1 MHVPEGTVGCLQ
13 SLLPADWKRALRF
26 NLKRISFIMT
36 TYVTTPI
43 YYVNALP
50 HLGHAYTT
58 IVTDAY
64 SRYKRLCGDEVRFQ
78 TGTDEHGEKIAE
90 AAAKAGETPRQYVD
104 RIAAAFKETWP
115 LLSICQDY
123 TIRTTDP
130 DHIQTVQDI
139 LQRVYDQD
147 DIYFSEYS
155 GLYCQ
160 GCERFL
166 TEKELVDGKCPDH
179 LTEPKVVS
187 EQNYFFRMSKYQE
200 WLIDHI
206 TTHPEYITP
215 ERYRNEV
222 LSFLSEPLED
232 LCISRPTSRLTWGIP
247 LPFDKNFV
255 TYVWFD
261 ALINYLTG
269 IGYPD
274 GPDFERNWAA
284 AEHVIAKDILKPH
297 AIYWPTIIQSLG
309 LPPYKRLHVHGYW
322 NVDATK
328 MSKSLG
334 NVVRPKELVD
344 AYGVD
349 TVRYFVLREMS
360 FGLDSSFSVDALLA
374 RHNSDLAND
383 LGNLFSRSLTMID
396 KYAEGRIPDRGF
408 VTFFTP
414 EDRELMSAM
423 SAMVVQY
430 RESMENFR
438 FHKALQAIWEVIGLL
453 NRYIVTNAP
462 WELAKDARHADR
474 LKMVLYHLAEALW
487 MIALVL
493 KPIMPETAEKMA
505 LALGLQ
511 QEFGVATIDAV
522 GHWGEV
528 PVGTVID
535 KGMQLFP
542 RVEKK
547 AGDPAP
553 PPGKPQKTGKPD
565 AADMG
570 DGPEGLVTFDQFKAV
585 ELRVAEI
592 VAAEKVAKSER
603 LLKLTVQAPEE
614 RTIVAGIALH
624 YNPEAL
630 IGQRVLIVA
639 NLKPAKLM
647 GILSH
652 GMILAA
658 KELQADGSEK
668 LVLTTVA
675 GPIASGSR
683 VA

>member
-1 MHVPEGTVGCLQ
+1 
-13 SLLPADWKRALRF
+13 
-26 NLKRISFIMT
+26 MT

-43 YYVNALP
+43 YYVNAMP

-58 IVTDAY
+58 IVTDTY
-64 SRYKRLCGDEVRFQ
+64 SRYKRLCGDDVRFQ

-104 RIAAAFKETWP
+104 RIAATFKETWP
-115 LLSICQDY
+115 LLSIDQDY

-130 DHIQTVQDI
+130 DHIKTVQDI
-139 LQRVYDQD
+139 LQQVYDRG

-166 TEKELVDGKCPDH
+166 TEKELVEGKCPDH
-179 LTEPKVVS
+179 LVEPKAIS
-187 EQNYFFRMSKYQE
+187 EQNYFFRMSKYQD

-206 TTHPEYITP
+206 KTHPEFITP

-247 LPFDKNFV
+247 LPFDQNFV

-274 GPDFERNWAA
+274 GPDFSTYWEA

-297 AIYWPTIIQSLG
+297 AIYWPTMIQAMG
-309 LPPYKRLHVHGYW
+309 LPPYQRLHVHGYW

-334 NVVRPKELVD
+334 NVVRPRELVET
-344 AYGVD
+344 YGAD

-360 FGLDSSFSVDALLA
+360 FGLDASFSGDALLA
-374 RHNSDLAND
+374 RHNADLAND

-396 KYAEGRIPDRGF
+396 KYADGRIPAFGADSL
-408 VTFFTP
+408 FTP
-414 EDRELMSAM
+414 DDRELMSAM
-423 SAMVVQY
+423 SAMVIQY
-430 RESMENFR
+430 RESMSDFK

-453 NRYIVTNAP
+453 NRYIVANAP

-474 LKMVLYHLAEALW
+474 LKLVLYQLADALW
-487 MIALVL
+487 MIAVVL
-493 KPIMPETAEKMA
+493 KPIMPSTAEKMA
-505 LALGLQ
+505 AALGMKA
-511 QEFGVATIDAV
+511 EFSGVGLDAV
-522 GHWGEV
+522 GRWGDL
-528 PVGTVID
+528 PPGTPID
-535 KGMQLFP
+535 KGAQLFP
-542 RVEKK
+542 RLEKK
-547 AGDPAP
+547 AVVPVPPATP
-553 PPGKPQKTGKPD
+553 PPSPGKPETDLGV
-565 AADMG
+565 
-570 DGPEGLVTFDQFKAV
+570 GLVTFEQFKAI

-603 LLKLTVQAPEE
+603 LLKLTVKAPEE
-614 RTIVAGIALH
+614 RTIVAGIAL
-624 YNPEAL
+624 YYPPETL

-652 GMILAA
+652 GMVLAA
-658 KELQADGSEK
+658 KEQQADGSEK